1 MARGLERA
9 LGPLSRTDAERLLRT
24 IPKRATSEAQ
34 ELLRGRC
41 LRLVESF
48 QAAWST
54 LSAVARRTTDPGVRA
69 RALVELVHLSYYLV
83 RHEEGERA
91 ATDAEPA
98 AAADP
103 LTLADLHI
111 ARSVLATGADRIA
124 DAFKEIAFA
133 QDALRGAPRGRGRDL
148 AEAALQRQLAH
159 LHIHAASYADARS
172 AARAA
177 ERLAARLRDPWE
189 RKWSTYTR
197 GFTEWASGDLDAARL
212 SLAKA
217 ERELRASQSSLWRWT
232 LFCLATVE
240 ADLGISS
247 RTITQA
253 QASGYGTSSGL
264 AYLALRAGDIA
275 AAAERLGEPVPDED
289 IETQAVR
296 GLVLCERGE
305 RADGLRALESARL
318 RSATAGLI
326 GDALACAIH
335 AGYWQERS
343 RRGGGVTAAR
353 KAMAEVLAGGG
364 EGLRWYDARV
374 AAWVAPLVR
383 RTDAAAADRIGR
395 RAGAILAR
403 SSVSAPAHIPQTR
416 NLRTYGLTRR
426 EGEIVAAL
434 RARPDA
440 GREELARHL
449 GLSPNT
455 LRVHLTRIRSKLG
468 VGTRRGDAAILAAA
482 GAGEPS

>member
-54 LSAVARRTTDPGVRA
+54 LTAVAGRTKDPRVRA

-83 RHEEGERA
+83 RHDEGERA
-91 ATDAEPA
+91 AAEAEGA

-124 DAFKEIAFA
+124 DAFKQIAFA
-133 QDALRGAPRGRGRDL
+133 QDALRGAARGRGRDL

-159 LHIHAASYADARS
+159 LHIHAASYAEARA
-172 AARAA
+172 AARAVQ
-177 ERLAARLRDPWE
+177 RLATRLRDPWE
-189 RKWSTYTR
+189 RKWATYTR
-197 GFTEWASGDLDAARL
+197 GFTEWASGDLESARL

-217 ERELRASQSSLWRWT
+217 ERDLRASRSSLWRWT

-240 ADLGISS
+240 TELGLSS
-247 RTITQA
+247 RAITQA
-253 QASGYGTSSGL
+253 QASGYGTRSGL
-264 AYLALRAGDIA
+264 AYLALRAGDA
-275 AAAERLGEPVPDED
+275 AGAGDRIGDDAPDDD

-296 GLVLCERGE
+296 GLVLCERGDRVE
-305 RADGLRALESARL
+305 GSRELESARL

-335 AGYWQERS
+335 ASYWQERS
-343 RRGGGVTAAR
+343 RRGSGVTSAR
-353 KAMAEVLAGGG
+353 RAMTEILAGGG
-364 EGLRWYDARV
+364 EGVRWYDARV

-383 RTDAAAADRIGR
+383 RADAAAAERIGR
-395 RAGAILAR
+395 RAAAILAR
-403 SSVSAPAHIPQTR
+403 SSASLSAQVPPTPDLAAH
-416 NLRTYGLTRR
+416 GLTQR

-434 RARPDA
+434 RALPDA
-440 GREELARHL
+440 DREELARHL

-468 VGTRRGDAAILAAA
+468 VGTRRGDAAILAAV
-482 GAGEPS
+482 GGREPS